1 MTEQEANKIRK
12 DILKASNNGVLD
24 SFTCILC
31 TEKDKMYSFK
41 VSDYTTEIVGRK
53 NEEGNFFYIQ
63 RGDGAVHKY
72 DAGRVTQATELNYR

>member
-1 MTEQEANKIRK
+1 MNWIERLFNKKVHTEQCTIH
-12 DILKASNNGVLD
+12 